1 MKKILD
7 WLKKNKLLTF
17 GLCVLAFTL
26 PLLVVHVLFKIEA
39 TNSWFVA
46 TWSAGELLAY
56 IAGFEAL
63 LGTVVL
69 GAITVYQSD
78 RANEVNERLSKEN
91 NYLQKISIQQMLP
104 LLKVADLAVHKTRE
118 VKHQKI
124 WESNTVKVS
133 DHGTSEK
140 REPHIEVYP
149 QLINNGQGY
158 YKQIELM
165 MENISAGPICQISID
180 RIEFSGFKYKDAYVN
195 KASCVG
201 IEQAKYISWLILPG
215 DQLKVI
221 VDIYFDN
228 ELYKDF
234 WEFDDYTSIGC
245 FDICLYV
252 TNKSLSG
259 IKYKEKIYIEKCVG
273 FKERIMYKAYEGD
286 TNNA

>member
-1 MKKILD
+1 MRKILD
-7 WLKKNKLLTF
+7 WIKKHKLLTF
-17 GLCVLAFTL
+17 GSCVLTFSL
-26 PLLVVHVLFKIEA
+26 PLIVVHMLFKTPAI
-39 TNSWFVA
+39 NNWFAA

-56 IAGFEAL
+56 VAGFETL

-78 RANEVNERLSKEN
+78 KANEANERFSKEN

-104 LLKVADLAVHKTRE
+104 LLKVADIAVHKARE
-118 VKHQKI
+118 VKYQKA
-124 WESNTVKVS
+124 WQSNSVQVS
-133 DHGTSEK
+133 DRGTQEK

-149 QLINNGQGY
+149 HLLNNGQGY
-158 YKQIELM
+158 HKKVDLTL
-165 MENISAGPICQISID
+165 ENISAGPISQISID
-180 RIEFSGFKYKDAYVN
+180 RIEFSGFKYKDDYVN
-195 KASCVG
+195 MASCIG

-221 VDIYFDN
+221 IHIYFDN

-234 WEFDDYTSIGC
+234 WEFDDFTSIGC

-259 IKYKEKIYIEKCVG
+259 IEYKEKIYIEKCVG
-273 FKERIMYKAYEGD
+273 FKERIMYKTYEGD

>member
-1 MKKILD
+1 MRKILE
-7 WLKKNKLLTF
+7 WIKKHKLLTF
-17 GLCVLAFTL
+17 GLCVLTFSL
-26 PLLVVHVLFKIEA
+26 PLIVVHMLFKTPAI
-39 TNSWFVA
+39 NNWFTA

-56 IAGFEAL
+56 VAGFETL

-78 RANEVNERLSKEN
+78 KANEANERLSKEN

-104 LLKVADLAVHKTRE
+104 LLKVADIAVHKARE
-118 VKHQKI
+118 VKYQKA
-124 WESNTVKVS
+124 WQSNSVQVS
-133 DHGTSEK
+133 DHGTQEK

-149 QLINNGQGY
+149 HLLNNGQGY
-158 YKQIELM
+158 HKKVELTL
-165 MENISAGPICQISID
+165 ENISAGPISQISID
-180 RIEFSGFKYKDAYVN
+180 RIEFSGFKYKDDYVN
-195 KASCVG
+195 MASCIG

-221 VDIYFDN
+221 IDIYFDN

-234 WEFDDYTSIGC
+234 WEFDDFTSIGC

-259 IKYKEKIYIEKCVG
+259 IDYKEKIYIEKCVG

-286 TNNA
+286 KNNA

>member
-1 MKKILD
+1 MRKILE
-7 WLKKNKLLTF
+7 WIKKRKLLTF
-17 GLCVLAFTL
+17 GLCVLTFSL
-26 PLLVVHVLFKIEA
+26 PLIVVHMLFKTPAI
-39 TNSWFVA
+39 NNWFTA

-56 IAGFEAL
+56 VAGFETL

-69 GAITVYQSD
+69 VAITVYQSD
-78 RANEVNERLSKEN
+78 KANEANERLSKEN

-104 LLKVADLAVHKTRE
+104 LLKVADITVHKARE
-118 VKHQKI
+118 VKHQKA
-124 WESNTVKVS
+124 WQSNSIQVS
-133 DHGTSEK
+133 DHGTQEK

-149 QLINNGQGY
+149 HLLNNGLGY
-158 YKQIELM
+158 HKKVELTL
-165 MENISAGPICQISID
+165 ENISAGPISQISID
-180 RIEFSGFKYKDAYVN
+180 QIEFSGFKYKDDYVN
-195 KASCVG
+195 MASCIG

-221 VDIYFDN
+221 IDIYFDN

-234 WEFDDYTSIGC
+234 WEFDDFTSIGC

-259 IKYKEKIYIEKCVG
+259 IEYKEKIYIEKCVG